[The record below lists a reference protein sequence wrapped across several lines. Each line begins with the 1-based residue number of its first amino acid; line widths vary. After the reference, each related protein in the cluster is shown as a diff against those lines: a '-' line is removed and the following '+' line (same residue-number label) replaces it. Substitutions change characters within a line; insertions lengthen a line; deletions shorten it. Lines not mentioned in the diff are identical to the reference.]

1 MEWVLQVVDEIDDA
15 IGAARHR
22 WLGFSAQINVL
33 VLGIGAL
40 VAAVARTLTMRGTL
54 AMRGRLRAR
63 S

>member
-33 VLGIGAL
+33 VVGVGAL
-40 VAAVARTLTMRGTL
+40 VAAVAGTLTMRVP
-54 AMRGRLRAR
+54 RLRAR

>member
-15 IGAARHR
+15 IGVARHR

-33 VLGIGAL
+33 VVGVGAL
-40 VAAVARTLTMRGTL
+40 VAAVACTL
-54 AMRGRLRAR
+54 ALRGPRLRAR